1 MKADLPE
8 KAVSRLTESQ
18 AVEELAR
25 LAEAIK
31 AHDDAYY
38 MRDAPIIT
46 DAEYDGLR
54 KRNAAIEKRFPK
66 LIRADS
72 PSKRVG
78 AEPAEGF
85 RKVAHTSPMLS
96 LENAFGGEDVADFFD
111 RVRRFLGLTSDAAI
125 EVTAE
130 PKIDG
135 LSASLRYE
143 KGAFVLGAT
152 RGDGTTGED
161 ITENLRQIDDIPK
174 RLEGENVPDV
184 LEVRG
189 EAYMAR
195 ADFLKLNEARAGA
208 GEPAFANPRNAA
220 AGSLRQLDPSITARR
235 KLCFFAYGWGET
247 SAPLGRT
254 QWEAMERLKKIG
266 FVPNPFSERLKDEA
280 AAGFYAR
287 IQEKRAELACDID
300 GIVLKVNRLD
310 WQERLGTVSRAP
322 RWAIA
327 RKFPAEQAET
337 VLREIRIQVGRTGAL
352 TPVAILEPINVGG
365 VVVGRATLHNED
377 EIARKDVREGDRV
390 VVQRAGDVIPQV
402 VGVIKKKRARAAK
415 KFPFPD
421 HCPVCGSLAI
431 REEGEVIRRCTS
443 GLVCAA
449 QAVERLRH
457 FVSRDAFDIE
467 GLGRK
472 QVEAF
477 WKEGR
482 IKGPAD
488 IFELEEKD
496 GEAETPLSECEGWGE
511 LSARNL
517 FGAIAARREIPLE
530 RFIYA
535 LGIRQVGQATARLL
549 AHNYESLGN
558 WRTAMQEAKDR
569 ASSAYRDLLN
579 IDGIGPSV
587 ADDLLGFFAELKNE
601 RVLSELAEALTVKDF
616 TAPATASTIAGKT
629 IVFTGNLETMTRA
642 EAKARAE
649 ALGAK
654 VAGSVSSKTDLVV
667 AGAQAGGKLKQAKE
681 LGLRILDE
689 KAWLDQAG
697 PKP

>member
-337 VLREIRIQVGRTGAL
+337 VLREIRIQVGPHRRAYPGCDPRADQCGRRRRR
-352 TPVAILEPINVGG
+352 PGDAAQRGRDRPQ
-365 VVVGRATLHNED
+365 GRA
-377 EIARKDVREGDRV
+377 
-390 VVQRAGDVIPQV
+390 
-402 VGVIKKKRARAAK
+402 
-415 KFPFPD
+415 
-421 HCPVCGSLAI
+421 
-431 REEGEVIRRCTS
+431 RR
-443 GLVCAA
+443 
-449 QAVERLRH
+449 R
-457 FVSRDAFDIE
+457 
-467 GLGRK
+467 
-472 QVEAF
+472 
-477 WKEGR
+477 
-482 IKGPAD
+482 
-488 IFELEEKD
+488 
-496 GEAETPLSECEGWGE
+496 
-511 LSARNL
+511 
-517 FGAIAARREIPLE
+517 
-530 RFIYA
+530 
-535 LGIRQVGQATARLL
+535 
-549 AHNYESLGN
+549 
-558 WRTAMQEAKDR
+558 
-569 ASSAYRDLLN
+569 
-579 IDGIGPSV
+579 
-587 ADDLLGFFAELKNE
+587 
-601 RVLSELAEALTVKDF
+601 
-616 TAPATASTIAGKT
+616 
-629 IVFTGNLETMTRA
+629 
-642 EAKARAE
+642 
-649 ALGAK
+649 
-654 VAGSVSSKTDLVV
+654 
-667 AGAQAGGKLKQAKE
+667 
-681 LGLRILDE
+681 
-689 KAWLDQAG
+689 
-697 PKP
+697 